1 MSKGGGGG
9 STETAVREPWTEIQ
23 PYLKDIYSEASGQYE
38 SYRPEFYPGQ
48 TQAGFS
54 PDQLAAQ
61 AGIRDFALQG
71 APAIMNPAL
80 SAYQYG
86 TGSSI
91 LDVANNPYVQ
101 GMARGAAQ
109 DVFAQLDPALAGIRQ
124 GAVQSG
130 GYGGSRQGIAE
141 GLAIGGAADAATRA
155 AADIYG
161 QAYGQGLGA
170 QTQTLGLTGDI
181 LQAGFAPYGALS
193 MSGAEQQAAQQALIN
208 DAMAKYEFEQ
218 NLPYNALNQYMG
230 TISGTSGLLGGA
242 GTTTTTSPGLSGIGR
257 LGQAVGVANAMFN
270 PTFGL
275 FGG

>member
-1 MSKGGGGG
+1 
-9 STETAVREPWTEIQ
+9 
-23 PYLKDIYSEASGQYE
+23 
-38 SYRPEFYPGQ
+38 
-48 TQAGFS
+48 
-54 PDQLAAQ
+54 
-61 AGIRDFALQG
+61 
-71 APAIMNPAL
+71 L